1 MNASMPHR
9 ISRRRVLALAGGTA
23 AAIAAG
29 PGHLTAKQ
37 GPTEPTTAGPTA
49 ESPLPTVLAADAS
62 AEFRAVAEALVA
74 AMRDSGIPGAAL
86 GILAGDREEHATFG
100 VASLSS
106 ERPVTPETLFQT
118 GSLSKTYTATAIWRL
133 IDEGALA
140 LDAPVRTYLPDLRL
154 SDEATA
160 ATVTVRN
167 LLDHSAGWYGDEG
180 FDTGND
186 ADALARYVAERLPVL
201 PQLFPCGAFFSY
213 NNSAFQLLG
222 RLIEVATGTTYDAA
236 MQRLLLRPLNLEDT
250 LLERDAVLRRAYA
263 DGHTALPI
271 NGRDAVAVQTP
282 LWLPRSV
289 EPAGGIWATTR
300 DVLRYAR
307 LHLGAQAAPE
317 RVSIVQPASLRRM
330 QEPAVPIPGTPLWM
344 GLNWFSQEVD
354 GLRAIMHGGDTL
366 GQHTVFLMVP
376 DRGFALVL
384 LLNCQPGEAAE
395 LVVQDEALAR
405 YPGLG
410 RLSGQVG
417 ITRALI
423 APEDAEPVA
432 LTPEQLAA
440 YVGRYVDPGETD
452 TYRLTADGLE
462 ATAELTPEPG
472 SWQPAIQPP
481 PPPRPVPITF
491 LAEDDAVAGGGRFPF
506 VRNATGGVG
515 WVGQGLRLRPRIDGA
530 AHLPVDEQSKWAL
543 PHADDLRVCS

>member
-1 MNASMPHR
+1 MEVTDMTHR
-9 ISRRRVLALAGGTA
+9 ISRRRLLALAGRTA
-23 AAIAAG
+23 AALTVAPGRLAAQ
-29 PGHLTAKQ
+29 PPPVEP
-37 GPTEPTTAGPTA
+37 PTVGPTA
-49 ESPLPTVLAADAS
+49 AEMPLPSTLAADAS
-62 AEFRAVAEALVA
+62 PEFRAVAEALVA
-74 AMRDSGIPGAAL
+74 AMRESRIPGAAL

-100 VASLSS
+100 LASLSS
-106 ERPVTPETLFQT
+106 LRPVTPETLFQI

-140 LDAPVRTYLPDLRL
+140 LDAPVRTYLPTLRL

-160 ATVTVRN
+160 AIVTVAN
-167 LLDHSAGWYGDEG
+167 LLDHTAGWYGDEG
-180 FDTGND
+180 FDTGSD
-186 ADALARYVAERLPVL
+186 DDALARYVAERLPVL

-222 RLIEVATGTTYDAA
+222 RLIEVATGTIYDAA
-236 MQRLLLRPLNLEDT
+236 MQRLLLRPLRLEDT

-282 LWLPRSV
+282 LWVPRSV
-289 EPAGGIWATTR
+289 DPAGGIWATTR

-307 LHLGAQAAPE
+307 LHLGAQPAAE
-317 RVSIVQPASLRRM
+317 RARVVQPASLRRM

-344 GLNWFSQEVD
+344 GRDWFVQEID
-354 GLRAIMHGGDTL
+354 GVRAISHNGDTL
-366 GQHTVFLMVP
+366 GQHAAFVAVP
-376 DRGFALVL
+376 ERGFAFNL
-384 LLNCQPGEAAE
+384 LLNGQPGAEAE
-395 LVVQDEALAR
+395 LVVLDEALAR

-410 RLSGQVG
+410 RMSGQVG
-417 ITRALI
+417 ISRALI
-423 APEDAEPVA
+423 APEDAAPVA

-440 YVGRYVDPGETD
+440 YVGRYVDPGQTD

-481 PPPRPVPITF
+481 PPPGPVPIAF

-506 VRNATGGVG
+506 VRNASGGVG
-515 WVGQGLRLRPRIDGA
+515 WVGEGLRLRPRIDGG
-530 AHLPVDEQSKWAL
+530 
-543 PHADDLRVCS
+543 

>member
-1 MNASMPHR
+1 MKMTGLPHR
-9 ISRRRVLALAGGTA
+9 ISRRRILALAGGTA
-23 AAIAAG
+23 AAIAAA
-29 PGHLTAKQ
+29 PRHLAAKQ
-37 GPTEPTTAGPTA
+37 GPAEPTTAGPTA
-49 ESPLPTVLAADAS
+49 PEVPLPSTLAADAS
-62 AEFRAVAEALVA
+62 PAFRAVAEALVA
-74 AMRDSGIPGAAL
+74 TMRDSRIPGAAL
-86 GILAGDREEHATFG
+86 GILAGEREEHATFG

-106 ERPVTPETLFQT
+106 LRPVTPETLFQT

-140 LDAPVRTYLPDLRL
+140 LDARVRTYLPNLRL

-160 ATVTVRN
+160 ATVTVAN
-167 LLDHSAGWYGDEG
+167 LLDHTAGWYGDEG
-180 FDTGND
+180 FDTGSD

-213 NNSAFQLLG
+213 NNAAFQLLG
-222 RLIEVATGTTYDAA
+222 RLIEVATGTPYNDAVE
-236 MQRLLLRPLNLEDT
+236 RLLLRPLRLEDT
-250 LLERDAVLRRAYA
+250 LLERETVLRRAYA
-263 DGHTALPI
+263 DGHIALPI
-271 NGRDAVAVQTP
+271 NGRDGVAVQTP
-282 LWLPRSV
+282 LWVPRSV
-289 EPAGGIWATTR
+289 DPAGGIWSTTR

-307 LHLGAQAAPE
+307 LHLGADAVPA
-317 RVSIVQPASLRRM
+317 RASVVQPASLRRM
-330 QEPAVPIPGTPLWM
+330 QEPAVPVPGTPLWM

-354 GLRAIMHGGDTL
+354 GVRAIMHGGDTL

-376 DRGFALVL
+376 ERGFALIL

-395 LVVQDEALAR
+395 LVVQAEALAR

-440 YVGRYVDPGETD
+440 YVGRYVDPGVTD

-462 ATAELTPEPG
+462 VTAELTPEPG
-472 SWQPAIQPP
+472 SWQPAIAPP
-481 PPPRPVPITF
+481 PPPGPVPITF
-491 LAEDDAVAGGGRFPF
+491 LADDSAVAGGGRFPF

-515 WVGQGLRLRPRIDGA
+515 WVGQGLRLRPRIDG
-530 AHLPVDEQSKWAL
+530 V
-543 PHADDLRVCS
+543 